1 MNRHPTFLG
10 VLGILPNQLRTLLK
24 ETGYENR
31 EEALLDL
38 SRTLFFAGFRIWK
51 KRNQLANLY
60 WNEVGQR
67 LSTGTAKKRKKRKK
81 KNTDQ
86 DNFESKCQNPF
97 HYLPRHANLSKQRP
111 TKCPCRNVVAT
122 NKIFTDQPIT
132 KFVFKYKKSRKNAS
146 ESDRKTSLRRRK
158 KKKSSLKNNLFITRT
173 DAIRKEHDRGKK
185 RPLKQLTVDRIM
197 TKKQRR

>member
-1 MNRHPTFLG
+1 MPL
-10 VLGILPNQLRTLLK
+10 
-24 ETGYENR
+24 
-31 EEALLDL
+31 
-38 SRTLFFAGFRIWK
+38 
-51 KRNQLANLY
+51 
-60 WNEVGQR
+60 QR
-67 LSTGTAKKRKKRKK
+67 RKRKKR
-81 KNTDQ
+81 NIDQ
-86 DNFESKCQNPF
+86 NNFESKCQNPF
-97 HYLPRHANLSKQRP
+97 HYLIRHANLSKQRP

-122 NKIFTDQPIT
+122 NKIYSDQPIT